1 MTWYG
6 PRITQ
11 KWIDQQRA
19 IRRQASSHAS
29 ARSAP
34 DIVST
39 GTAATQA

>member
-19 IRRQASSHAS
+19 IRRQTSSHAAAS
-29 ARSAP
+29 SSP

-39 GTAATQA
+39 GRPATQA